1 MTSIDTI
8 QRPLS
13 LAERAAKAL
22 GRPAPAEP
30 EKVCLL
36 LDVSGSM
43 GDPAEP
49 GIRKID
55 ALRRVVRDLS
65 APSIFAFSRSCKRV
79 TRETIPEPDGG
90 TALHLAFARI
100 KSAGMTRSVLITDGL
115 PDDEDAA
122 IREAQGLAL
131 DILYVGPAPKPD
143 FLDRL
148 ARAAKPGSRADQA
161 TLAGTAAT
169 PQLRQRVQ
177 LMLGARA

>member
-13 LAERAAKAL
+13 LAERAARAL
-22 GRPAPAEP
+22 GRPAPSQP

-43 GDPAEP
+43 CDPAEP

-55 ALRRVVRDLS
+55 ALRSVVRGLT
-65 APSIFAFSRSCKRV
+65 APAIYAFARICKRV
-79 TRETIPEPDGG
+79 TRETIPEPEGG
-90 TALHLAFARI
+90 TALHVAFARI
-100 KSAGMTRSVLITDGL
+100 KSHRFTRAVLVTDGL

-122 IREAQGLAL
+122 IREAVSLEL

-148 ARAAKPGSRADQA
+148 ARAAKAGSQA
-161 TLAGTAAT
+161 HLASLGSTDRPALQQQVRRLLTAS
-169 PQLRQRVQ
+169 
-177 LMLGARA
+177 